1 MADIFDVLSDATR
14 RDLLARLL
22 DRRLADGRDAGELS
36 VGQLVEAT
44 GLSQPT
50 VSKHLK
56 VLRDHGLVTVREEA
70 QHRYY
75 RLETEPLGEV
85 EEWLAPVGVA
95 DGFGSMVDLELDPDS
110 TAFFAWSGSAAGE
123 SIGRKAAEGAAIAGS
138 VIHTVQDARD
148 KAATVIH
155 DAGEELGKRLPKPL
169 QVGPFKSDD
178 QHES

>member
-1 MADIFDVLSDATR
+1 MADIFDVLSDSTR
-14 RDLLARLL
+14 RELLSRLL
-22 DRRLADGRDAGELS
+22 DRRLDEGPTAGELS

-75 RLETEPLGEV
+75 RLEIEPLGEV
-85 EEWLAPVGVA
+85 EEWLAPFAMA
-95 DGFGSMVDLELDPDS
+95 DGYGGLDGADHDATPLI
-110 TAFFAWSGSAAGE
+110 AWSGSEVGS
-123 SIGRKAAEGAAIAGS
+123 SIGRKAAEGAHIAGT
-138 VIHTVQDARD
+138 VIHTVQDARE
-148 KAATVIH
+148 KAATVLH

-169 QVGPFKSDD
+169 QVGPFKGDEPKADD
-178 QHES
+178 A

>member
-14 RDLLARLL
+14 RDLLSRLL
-22 DRRLADGRDAGELS
+22 DRRLADGREAGELS

-85 EEWLAPVGVA
+85 EEWLAPFSAA
-95 DGFGSMVDLELDPDS
+95 DGYGVMAGLDPDA
-110 TAFFAWSGSAAGE
+110 TAFFAWSGSDVGE
-123 SIGRKAAEGAAIAGS
+123 SIGRKAAEGAHIAGS

-155 DAGEELGKRLPKPL
+155 DAGEELAKRLPKPL
-169 QVGPFKSDD
+169 QVGPFKAD
-178 QHES
+178 EG

>member
-1 MADIFDVLSDATR
+1 MADIFDVLSDSTR
-14 RDLLARLL
+14 RELLARLL
-22 DRRLADGRDAGELS
+22 DRRLDDGPDSGELS

-85 EEWLAPVGVA
+85 EEWLAPFAIA
-95 DGFGSMVDLELDPDS
+95 DGYGGIDDAAPDATPLIAWAGSDV
-110 TAFFAWSGSAAGE
+110 GE
-123 SIGRKAAEGAAIAGS
+123 SIGRKAAEGAHIAGS

-148 KAATVIH
+148 KAASALH
-155 DAGEELGKRLPKPL
+155 DASEELGKRLPKPL
-169 QVGPFKSDD
+169 QVGPFKGDD
-178 QHES
+178 A